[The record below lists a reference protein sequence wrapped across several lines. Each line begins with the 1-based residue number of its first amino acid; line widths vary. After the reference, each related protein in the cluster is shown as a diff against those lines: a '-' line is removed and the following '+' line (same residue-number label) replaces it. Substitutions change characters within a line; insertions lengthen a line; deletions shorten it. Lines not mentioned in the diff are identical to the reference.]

1 MASAAPLILGF
12 DTSGP
17 WCGAALLRG
26 DEIVATHFED
36 MRKGQAERL
45 FPMIEDTLSE
55 GGAELCALDAIGVGI
70 GPGNFTGI
78 RISVSAARGLALSLG
93 VPAVG
98 VSLLEAMAEG
108 APEGAPVL
116 AALSA
121 PRDHVYIEGFNT
133 TREIPR
139 AFLKLDEIPRAF
151 AEDGL
156 IVAGTAAA
164 EVAAHLGAVQPNPA
178 QTPAAASASAVAR
191 ITARRWQG
199 ETQPPAPL
207 YFRPADAAPASDPPP
222 RILDET

>member
-1 MASAAPLILGF
+1 MPPSAPLILGF

-26 DEIVATHFED
+26 DAVVTSQHEE

-45 FPMIEDTLSE
+45 FPMIEEVL
-55 GGAELCALDAIGVGI
+55 GAGDVELAALDAIGVGI

-78 RISVSAARGLALSLG
+78 RIAVSAARGLAFSLG
-93 VPAVG
+93 IPAVG
-98 VSLLEAMAEG
+98 VSLFEAMACG
-108 APEGAPVL
+108 APEGTPVL

-121 PRDHVYIEGFNT
+121 PRDQAYIEGFG
-133 TREIPR
+133 TRQEIPR
-139 AFLKLDEIPRAF
+139 AFLRIEEIPTGF

-156 IVAGTAAA
+156 TVVGTAADA
-164 EVAAHLGAVQPNPA
+164 VAAHLRAA
-178 QTPAAASASAVAR
+178 HRPAAHAPAEAIAR
-191 ITARRWQG
+191 IAALRWQG
-199 ETQPPAPL
+199 EVPPPAPL

>member
-1 MASAAPLILGF
+1 MILGF

-17 WCGAALLRG
+17 WCGVALLRG
-26 DEIVATHFED
+26 DTLVAARHEE

-45 FPMIEDTLSE
+45 FPMIEEVL
-55 GGAELCALDAIGVGI
+55 GADLAALDAVGVGI

-78 RISVSAARGLALSLG
+78 RIAVSAARGLALSLA

-98 VSLLEAMAEG
+98 VSLLEAMAFG
-108 APEGAPVL
+108 APKGAPVL

-121 PRDHVYIEGFNT
+121 PRDQVYIEGFG
-133 TREIPR
+133 TRQDIPR
-139 AFLKLDEIPRAF
+139 AFLPLEEVPKAF

-156 IVAGTAAA
+156 TVIGTAAD
-164 EVAAHLGAVQPNPA
+164 EVAKHLGAA
-178 QTPAAASASAVAR
+178 QSPAAHDPAEAIAR
-191 ITARRWQG
+191 IAAQRWQG
-199 ETQPPAPL
+199 EVPPPAPL